1 MILVLVAITVL
12 IGTLLPVQASLNA
25 ELTRFLK
32 HPLLGA
38 FFSFLSGTIVL
49 GAIVLFQGLPK
60 LEIKR
65 LIDLPFYYYLGGAM
79 GTLFVG
85 SSIYLIPRLGA
96 TTMMAAFVTGQL
108 IMSLTMDHYGLLG
121 LTPQPAS
128 WQRILGVIMLFSGLW
143 LVVKKAI

>member
-1 MILVLVAITVL
+1 MILFLIVLTIL

-32 HPLLGA
+32 HPLMGA
-38 FFSFLSGTIVL
+38 FWSFLSGTLVL
-49 GAIVLFQGLPK
+49 AVIILIQGLPK
-60 LEIKR
+60 LEWRKFF
-65 LIDLPFYYYLGGAM
+65 DLPWYYYLGGAM

-108 IMSLTMDHYGLLG
+108 IMSVIMDHYGILG
-121 LTPQPAS
+121 LSPYPATT
-128 WQRILGVIMLFSGLW
+128 QRIIGVVLLFSGLL
-143 LVVKKAI
+143 LVIKKSA